1 MSDNQS
7 EAHKPVS
14 AMSFEEALRELET
27 IVRQLESGNVPLEK
41 SIAIYDRGNE
51 LRKHCDALLKS
62 AEAKV
67 EKIQMAA
74 DGTATGTK
82 PLDVET

>member
-7 EAHKPVS
+7 EARKPVS
-14 AMSFEEALRELET
+14 SLSFEEALHELES
-27 IVRQLESGNVPLEK
+27 IVRKLESGDVPLEK

-62 AEAKV
+62 AESKV

-74 DGTATGTK
+74 DGAASGTK

>member
-1 MSDNQS
+1 MSDNKTK
-7 EAHKPVS
+7 AGKPVQS
-14 AMSFEEALRELET
+14 MSFEEALQDLET

-41 SIAIYDRGNE
+41 SIAIYDRGND
-51 LRKHCDALLKS
+51 LRNHCDKLLKS

-74 DGTATGTK
+74 DGTATGTV
-82 PLDVET
+82 PLDVEN